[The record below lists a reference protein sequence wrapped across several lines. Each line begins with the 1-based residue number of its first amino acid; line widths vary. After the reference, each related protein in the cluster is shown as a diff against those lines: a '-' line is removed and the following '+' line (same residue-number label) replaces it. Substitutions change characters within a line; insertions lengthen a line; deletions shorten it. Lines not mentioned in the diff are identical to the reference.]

1 MHIKQL
7 RSFLTVADSGS
18 VTATAEQL
26 HMTQSGVSRQIATLE
41 DELGFSLF
49 DRLRGRLVLNRRGL
63 AFRRHVR
70 QTMDSVDHLPRA
82 ARAIANGVFNRVNV
96 VATSSIIHGL
106 LPPAIAQYVAQWPGL
121 PPRVIMRSLR
131 EISDSAPEE
140 DFDLVLAP
148 MPIPLPRFRLIEK
161 IDFELYL
168 AGPVGSL
175 PEDDAPIDLGSLE
188 GLPFISLDPF
198 ATYQEGIET
207 MLAETG
213 VEVTYVCETSSVVTA
228 AQLVRSG
235 VGCAFLDP
243 FISSLVRGPGIR
255 VVSVRQKLMHAYG
268 IYAPSSGPLS
278 HEATQFLELVLD
290 YVHSAQ
296 GSASQGNLET

>member
-49 DRLRGRLVLNRRGL
+49 DRIRGRLVLNPRGL

-70 QTMDSVDHLPRA
+70 QTMDSVDHLPHA
-82 ARAIANGVFNRVNV
+82 ARAIADGVFNRVNV

-106 LPPAIAQYVAQWPGL
+106 LPPAIAHYVSKWPGL

-131 EISDSAPEE
+131 EISDAAPEE
-140 DFDLVLAP
+140 DFDLMLAP
-148 MPIPLPRFRLIEK
+148 MPIPLPRFRVVAR
-161 IDFELYL
+161 IDFELHL
-168 AGPVGSL
+168 AGPVSSF
-175 PEDDAPIDLGSLE
+175 PVEDDPIDLGSLG

-213 VEVTYVCETSSVVTA
+213 VEVIYVCETSSVVTA
-228 AQLVRSG
+228 AQLVRAG

-243 FISSLVRGPGIR
+243 YISGSVRGPR
-255 VVSVRQKLMHAYG
+255 VKVVSVRQKLMHAYG
-268 IYAPSSGPLS
+268 IYAPSGGPLS
-278 HEATQFLELVLD
+278 HEATKFLESVLD
-290 YVHSAQ
+290 YAHSTQ
-296 GSASQGNLET
+296 GGVSQGNLET

>member
-41 DELGFSLF
+41 DELGFLLF

-63 AFRRHVR
+63 TFRRHVR
-70 QTMDSVDHLPRA
+70 QTMDSVDHLPHV
-82 ARAIANGVFNRVNV
+82 ARAIADGVFNRVNV

-106 LPPAIAQYVAQWPGL
+106 LPPAIAHYVAQWPGL

-148 MPIPLPRFRLIEK
+148 MPIPLPRFRLVEK

-168 AGPVGSL
+168 AGPVSSL
-175 PEDDAPIDLGSLE
+175 SVDDAPIGLESLE

-198 ATYQEGIET
+198 ATYQRVLKQCWPKPASRSLNE
-207 MLAETG
+207 
-213 VEVTYVCETSSVVTA
+213 CETSSVVTA
-228 AQLVRSG
+228 AQLVQSR

-243 FISSLVRGPGIR
+243 FISNLVRGPGIR

-268 IYAPSSGPLS
+268 IYAPSNGPLS
-278 HEATQFLELVLD
+278 HEATQFLGSVLD
-290 YVHSAQ
+290 YVHSDQ
-296 GSASQGNLET
+296 GSASQDNLET